1 MARTLRLAGGIG
13 LAAFLVHA
21 LVSAGDGPDP
31 LFDLWL
37 YNGLQLLAT
46 VTLVLGG
53 LRASGLERAG
63 WLVLGAGVAA
73 YTVGDIYYS
82 LALSGDAAPPYP
94 SLADVAYSAFYPA
107 SFAGLVLLFRARTG
121 GLHRTV
127 WLDGT
132 IAAFGVAALAVAV
145 VFEYVVGWTQGSTA
159 AVATNLVY
167 PLGDA
172 TLLGAVVCVLVL
184 NGRKLDPT
192 WLLIGAG
199 LAATAI
205 ADGFFLIQSA
215 TGSYVEGGPLDALWP
230 ACTLLLAQAP
240 WLRTQARRIE
250 LEGRPLLFAP
260 ALCGLIAIG
269 VLVYDHHERVSTL
282 GVALAASTL
291 ALVLLRTGMA
301 FRANARLL
309 DASRIDAVTDAL
321 TGLGNRR
328 KLLRDLDRTLADGRA
343 ALLMIFDLDGFKHYN
358 DTYGHPAGDS
368 LLERL
373 AVRLDA
379 AAAGWATTY
388 RLGGDEFCLLGEPG
402 PDPEAAIDA
411 AARALGEE
419 GEGFLVTSSFGA
431 VFLPA
436 EAADASTALTFADQR
451 LYAQKRAKQHRGRPH
466 DVLLQAL
473 WEREPDLQEHTT
485 GVAHLARAV
494 GEELRLDES
503 ALEQVVQAA
512 LLHDVGKIAVP
523 DSILRKPA
531 PLDRAEW
538 AFIERHT
545 VIGERILAAS
555 PMLRV
560 VGRIVRSTHERWDG
574 GGYPDRLRAEAIPL
588 EARIVTAC
596 DAFSAMTTDR
606 PYHAAIPVDAALR
619 ELRRCA
625 GTQFDPRV
633 VAALC
638 EVAPLVLARV

>member
-1 MARTLRLAGGIG
+1 MARALRLAGGIG

-82 LALSGDAAPPYP
+82 LALSGDAAPRYP

-240 WLRTQARRIE
+240 WLRTQAQ
-250 LEGRPLLFAP
+250 
-260 ALCGLIAIG
+260 
-269 VLVYDHHERVSTL
+269 D
-282 GVALAASTL
+282 
-291 ALVLLRTGMA
+291 
-301 FRANARLL
+301 
-309 DASRIDAVTDAL
+309 
-321 TGLGNRR
+321 
-328 KLLRDLDRTLADGRA
+328 RA
-343 ALLMIFDLDGFKHYN
+343 AKVGGFS
-358 DTYGHPAGDS
+358 S
-368 LLERL
+368 LPRS
-373 AVRLDA
+373 A
-379 AAAGWATTY
+379 A
-388 RLGGDEFCLLGEPG
+388 
-402 PDPEAAIDA
+402 
-411 AARALGEE
+411 
-419 GEGFLVTSSFGA
+419 
-431 VFLPA
+431 
-436 EAADASTALTFADQR
+436 
-451 LYAQKRAKQHRGRPH
+451 
-466 DVLLQAL
+466 
-473 WEREPDLQEHTT
+473 
-485 GVAHLARAV
+485 
-494 GEELRLDES
+494 
-503 ALEQVVQAA
+503 
-512 LLHDVGKIAVP
+512 
-523 DSILRKPA
+523 
-531 PLDRAEW
+531 
-538 AFIERHT
+538 
-545 VIGERILAAS
+545 
-555 PMLRV
+555 
-560 VGRIVRSTHERWDG
+560 
-574 GGYPDRLRAEAIPL
+574 
-588 EARIVTAC
+588 
-596 DAFSAMTTDR
+596 
-606 PYHAAIPVDAALR
+606 
-619 ELRRCA
+619 
-625 GTQFDPRV
+625 
-633 VAALC
+633 
-638 EVAPLVLARV
+638 